1 MTAERRRRT
10 AQSNGA
16 NGASPNGTHP
26 EEPLAFEEAL
36 GRLDETVAALENGQ
50 LPLDDAL
57 SLYEEGVRLAQRCQ
71 QMLDTAELRL
81 QRLRPA
87 PDGEPTAGPFILD
100 SFELDDRE

>member
-1 MTAERRRRT
+1 MTAERRRRS
-10 AQSNGA
+10 ASHSNGTSPD
-16 NGASPNGTHP
+16 GAHP

-57 SLYEEGVRLAQRCQ
+57 RLYEEGVRLAQRCQ
-71 QMLDTAELRL
+71 QILDTAELRL

-87 PDGEPTAGPFILD
+87 SD
-100 SFELDDRE
+100 SDLTSDSYVLETFELDERE